1 MAGGS
6 AEGRSLQGPG
16 MALYLLQGTWNWP
29 EGWKGNGEVEG
40 QPVGGGGGGHAR
52 LCWLQWWECN
62 RSFAVIFLF
71 FSTLFFA
78 AAPALT
84 WQA

>member
-1 MAGGS
+1 M
-6 AEGRSLQGPG
+6 SLQGPG
-16 MALYLLQGTWNWP
+16 MALYLLQETWNWP

-40 QPVGGGGGGHAR
+40 QPVGGKAVVDMLASAGFSGGSVTGA
-52 LCWLQWWECN
+52 LL
-62 RSFAVIFLF
+62 SFSYF